1 MNNLIAGGQKMTKKE
16 IRQQRLNRH
25 YLALVKLAESC
36 GVVVDGKKLSVKLLE
51 VERVAHA
58 VATAY
63 CNGENIRISFKGRIP
78 TDCDFRTDENAW
90 ENAERAITDQVQRL
104 FMWKLP
110 HLLINADA
118 RGYSL
123 KIDSEKGRELIE
135 SCGLER
141 DWGGYGLLAPS
152 IK

>member
-1 MNNLIAGGQKMTKKE
+1 MTNLIAGGQKMTKKE

-25 YLALVKLAESC
+25 YSALVKLAESC
-36 GVVVDGKKLSVKLLE
+36 GVVADGKKLSVKLLE

-63 CNGENIRISFKGRIP
+63 CNGESIKIGFRGRIP
-78 TDCDFRTDENAW
+78 SYFDFGTDGNAW
-90 ENAERAITDQVQRL
+90 EIAEREITDQVQQL

-110 HLLINADA
+110 YLLINADA

-123 KIDSEKGRELIE
+123 KLESEAGRELIE